1 MPWFVSVGLRYV
13 KGLGGWRR
21 AATRS
26 YLKEVHIVKL
36 YILFP
41 LAIFALPLA
50 AQNASTIRPASA
62 TEGVFERLQVKNR
75 GRLFLDTPSPRGEHY
90 VYLDDFNL
98 NSGEGLSP
106 EIEVQPGTRG
116 VTTVVHTFT
125 PSRLCSPGSD
135 TSIGTVRLRDAQ
147 LALRGI
153 QLRTILDLKQPL
165 EIEVR
170 EQGRSRE

>member
-1 MPWFVSVGLRYV
+1 M
-13 KGLGGWRR
+13 
-21 AATRS
+21 
-26 YLKEVHIVKL
+26 KL

-50 AQNASTIRPASA
+50 AQTTSTARPATT

-75 GRLFLDTPSPRGEHY
+75 SRLFLDTPSPRGEHY
-90 VYLDDFNL
+90 VYLDDYNL

-106 EIEVQPGTRG
+106 EIQVRPGTRG

-125 PSRLCSPGSD
+125 PSRICSPGSEA
-135 TSIGTVRLRDAQ
+135 SIGTVRLRDAQ

-153 QLRTILDLKQPL
+153 RLKTILDLKQPL

-170 EQGRSRE
+170 ERGQPED